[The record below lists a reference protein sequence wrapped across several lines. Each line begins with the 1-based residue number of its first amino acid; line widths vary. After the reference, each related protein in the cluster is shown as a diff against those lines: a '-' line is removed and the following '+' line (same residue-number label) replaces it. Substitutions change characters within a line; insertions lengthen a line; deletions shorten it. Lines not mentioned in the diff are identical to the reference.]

1 MPELTILTV
10 WQRRCPAAV
19 EDVKVLWNRLGA
31 LPQGISAEERAHE
44 LCAAA
49 YCDRN
54 LVGVSTV
61 RMGSLPSLPYCRLGF
76 LRIHVAPEH
85 RVEGIALK
93 LCIFSRSV
101 LEEWSKDNPKERLLG
116 MAAIIESPLLDEQSK
131 RPLWPRTGLNLAG
144 YNAKGEQI
152 RIVWFAHARLE

>member
-1 MPELTILTV
+1 MPELTMFTV

-31 LPQGISAEERAHE
+31 LPQTVSAEERAHE

-49 YCDRN
+49 YWDGG
-54 LVGVSTV
+54 LGGVSTV

-76 LRIHVAPEH
+76 LRILVAPEH
-85 RVEGIALK
+85 RLEGIALK
-93 LCIFSRSV
+93 LCLFSRDV
-101 LEEWSKDNPKERLLG
+101 LEKWSQDNPKEKLLG
-116 MAAIIESPLLDEQSK
+116 MAATIESPALAEQSK
-131 RPLWPRTGLNLAG
+131 RPLWPQTGLNLVG
-144 YNAKGEQI
+144 YTPKGEQI

>member
-1 MPELTILTV
+1 MPELSILPV

-31 LPQGISAEERAHE
+31 LPQGVSAGERANE

-49 YCDRN
+49 YCDGV

-61 RMGSLPSLPYCRLGF
+61 SLGCLPSLPRCRLGF
-76 LRIHVAPEH
+76 LRVLVAPEH

-93 LCIFSRSV
+93 LCLFSRGV
-101 LEEWSKDNPKERLLG
+101 LEEWSKDNPSERLLG
-116 MAAIIESPLLDEQSK
+116 MAAIIETPALAEWSK
-131 RPLWPRTGLNLAG
+131 RPLWPQTGLALAAHTAEG
-144 YNAKGEQI
+144 RQI